1 MTSPSVVLSCRSSK
15 LCHVLNFISGVIG
28 RTPLYFLR
36 RNTRPRVCFISI
48 TGNVFVLRCILLQS
62 FLFGFLGYAYA
73 VPDPTPKDQ
82 TAKSAPLIPK
92 QPTPE
97 ELFAS
102 WQKNAETGNAD
113 AQLQVGYAYDVGIGV
128 TKDAA
133 KAIEWYEKSAA
144 QGYPRA
150 QLMLGQDYF
159 FGKWGKREIAKGA
172 EWYQKAVSQV
182 GIKGDP
188 SVETR
193 IGLAFENGKEVP
205 KDTAKAM
212 EWYQRAA
219 AQDYGLAQFYLSL
232 VYENGNGVPKDAA
245 KAEEW
250 FQKAVTHGWEE
261 DKDDLNKYTTL
272 SPDRDKSVEW
282 FKKGAER
289 GYASAQYRLGEIYEI
304 WMHEIYGYGS
314 GMANDYDKAFE
325 LYRKAAEQGHVKAQ
339 YSLGEMY
346 RHGKGVAADAGKAIE
361 WYQKAA
367 AHADAQMQKTIKGA
381 IKETYAQGEVSARN
395 GTAPSGSPLDSDIR
409 LITATR
415 IGPVKLGMK
424 LDDVRKVLPAAKFER
439 TTDGEGRA
447 LVAVKLGNEVLMI
460 LYAGEEHEDSPIE
473 WSKRIENI
481 ETFDPECHTAE
492 GVHPYSLV
500 RNVEKVYGKTKQI
513 MVSEIESRE
522 FIDFK
527 NQPKHFLIRSNY
539 IGIFPTN
546 SARYTTKFKPDGEIM
561 SIAISAN

>member
-1 MTSPSVVLSCRSSK
+1 MAASPSAFFSRRSSK
-15 LCHVLNFISGVIG
+15 LCPVLNFISSVIG
-28 RTPLYFLR
+28 RTPLCFPM
-36 RNTRPRVCFISI
+36 RNARQQVFSMSMTA
-48 TGNVFVLRCILLQS
+48 NVFMLRYVLLQS
-62 FLFGFLGYAYA
+62 LLFGFLGYAYA
-73 VPDPTPKDQ
+73 GPVPVPKDQ
-82 TAKSAPLIPK
+82 TSEKAPLVPK
-92 QPTPE
+92 QPTLE
-97 ELFAS
+97 ERFAS
-102 WQKNAETGNAD
+102 MRKEAEAGNVNAQWE
-113 AQLQVGYAYDVGIGV
+113 VGKAYDFGWGV
-128 TKDAA
+128 TKDVV
-133 KAIEWYEKSAA
+133 KAV
-144 QGYPRA
+144 
-150 QLMLGQDYF
+150 
-159 FGKWGKREIAKGA
+159 
-172 EWYQKAVSQV
+172 EWYQKAAAQGQAYASLRL
-182 GIKGDP
+182 GDIYMYGQG
-188 SVETR
+188 VNKDVVKAADWYQKAAVQGVVVLAFMETR
-193 IGLAFENGKEVP
+193 LGSMFEKGKEVP
-205 KDTAKAM
+205 KDAAKAV

-219 AQDYGLAQFYLSL
+219 AQGYGLSQFYLSL
-232 VYENGNGVPKDAA
+232 MYENGEGVAKDAA

-250 FQKAVTHGWEE
+250 YQKAAAHGWEGNDE
-261 DKDDLNKYTTL
+261 LNAYTTL
-272 SPDRDKSVEW
+272 SPDRDKSVAW

-289 GYASAQYRLGEIYEI
+289 GNASAQYRLGEIYQI

-314 GMANDYDKAFE
+314 GMDNDNDKAFE
-325 LYRKAAEQGHVKAQ
+325 WYQKAAEQGHVKAQ

-346 RHGKGVAADAGKAIE
+346 RHGKGVAADADKAIE

-367 AHADAQMQKTIKGA
+367 AHADAQMQKIIKGA

-415 IGPVKLGMK
+415 IGPAKLGMR

-447 LVAVKLGNEVLMI
+447 LVAVKLGNEVLMV

-500 RNVEKVYGKTKQI
+500 RNVEKVYGKAKQI

-539 IGIFPTN
+539 IGIFPTD